1 MAIYDDVKITI
12 NLNELVE
19 IRAKL
24 ISQYDDYSEKVCKGE
39 YLDGG
44 DIDRIAT
51 GLRDTLTW
59 DTLYCMV
66 DDAVLEYLG
75 IKENHYGETTIE
87 SLDVTMEKE
96 QKAREKEFKKNFDM
110 VKLESSSWT
119 IEVPVRKKKEE
130 KKEVSADTYKAQ
142 EHRYSDPQ

>member
-24 ISQYDDYSEKVCKGE
+24 LTQYEDYSKAVSTGE
-39 YLDGG
+39 YLDEN
-44 DIDRIAT
+44 DVDRIAS

-59 DTLYCMV
+59 DTLYHMI
-66 DDAVLEYLG
+66 DGSILDYMGLRSAITEH
-75 IKENHYGETTIE
+75 KTHYGERTIE
-87 SLDVTMEKE
+87 TVEITMEKE
-96 QKAREKEFKKNFDM
+96 RKAREKEFKKNFDM

-119 IEVPVRKKKEE
+119 IEVPVRKNK
-130 KKEVSADTYKAQ
+130 
-142 EHRYSDPQ
+142 

>member
-1 MAIYDDVKITI
+1 MTIDDDVKITI

-24 ISQYDDYSEKVCKGE
+24 ISQYDDYSDKVVKGE

-59 DTLYCMV
+59 DTLYQMV
-66 DDAVLEYLG
+66 DEAVLDYLG
-75 IKENHYGETTIE
+75 IKEKNPSTTIE
-87 SLDVTMEKE
+87 TIELTMEKE
-96 QKAREKEFKKNFDM
+96 RKEREKEFKKNFEM
-110 VKLESSSWT
+110 VKLESSAWT
-119 IEVPVRKKKEE
+119 LDVPKRKSK
-130 KKEVSADTYKAQ
+130 
-142 EHRYSDPQ
+142 

>member
-24 ISQYDDYSEKVCKGE
+24 ISQYDDYSDKVVKGE

-51 GLRDTLTW
+51 KLRDTLTW
-59 DTLYCMV
+59 DTLYSMV

-75 IKENHYGETTIE
+75 MKENHYGETSIE
-87 SLDVTMEKE
+87 TVELTMEKE
-96 QKAREKEFKKNFDM
+96 RKAREKEFKKNFEM
-110 VKLESSSWT
+110 VKLEGGSWT
-119 IEVPVRKKKEE
+119 IDVPLRKK
-130 KKEVSADTYKAQ
+130 
-142 EHRYSDPQ
+142 

>member
-1 MAIYDDVKITI
+1 MAINDDIKITI

-24 ISQYDDYSEKVCKGE
+24 ISQYEDYSEKVCKGE

-59 DTLYCMV
+59 DALYSMV
-66 DDAVLEYLG
+66 DEAVLDYLG
-75 IKENHYGETTIE
+75 IKETHYGETAGDEPAKTY
-87 SLDVTMEKE
+87 EKNR
-96 QKAREKEFKKNFDM
+96 QQFKM
-110 VKLESSSWT
+110 VDLVSPSWT
-119 IEVPVRKKKEE
+119 IQVPVRKSK
-130 KKEVSADTYKAQ
+130 
-142 EHRYSDPQ
+142 

>member
-24 ISQYDDYSEKVCKGE
+24 ISQYDDYSEKISKGE

-59 DTLYCMV
+59 DALYSMV

-75 IKENHYGETTIE
+75 MKETHYGERSIE
-87 SLDVTMEKE
+87 SLDITMEKE
-96 QKAREKEFKKNFDM
+96 KKEREKEFKKNFDL

-119 IEVPVRKKKEE
+119 IDVPVRKK
-130 KKEVSADTYKAQ
+130 
-142 EHRYSDPQ
+142 

>member
-24 ISQYDDYSEKVCKGE
+24 ISQYDDYSEKITKGE

-51 GLRDTLTW
+51 NLRDTLTW
-59 DTLYCMV
+59 DTLYSMV

-75 IKENHYGETTIE
+75 IKETHYGERTIE
-87 SLDVTMEKE
+87 TIEITMEKE
-96 QKAREKEFKKNFDM
+96 KKEREKEFKKNFEM
-110 VKLESSSWT
+110 VKLEGGSWT
-119 IEVPVRKKKEE
+119 IEVPKRRV
-130 KKEVSADTYKAQ
+130 
-142 EHRYSDPQ
+142 

>member
-1 MAIYDDVKITI
+1 MTIDDDVKITI

-24 ISQYDDYSEKVCKGE
+24 ISQYDDYSERVNKGE

-59 DTLYCMV
+59 DTLYQMV
-66 DDAVLEYLG
+66 DEAVLEYLG
-75 IKENHYGETTIE
+75 IKEKNPSTTIE
-87 SLDVTMEKE
+87 TIELTMEKE
-96 QKAREKEFKKNFDM
+96 RKEKEKQFKKNFDL

-119 IEVPVRKKKEE
+119 IDVPVRKNK
-130 KKEVSADTYKAQ
+130 
-142 EHRYSDPQ
+142 

>member
-1 MAIYDDVKITI
+1 MAINDDIKITI

-24 ISQYDDYSEKVCKGE
+24 ISQFEDYSEQVNKGE

-59 DTLYCMV
+59 DTLYQMV
-66 DDAVLEYLG
+66 DEAVLEYLG
-75 IKENHYGETTIE
+75 IKEKNPSITIE
-87 SLDVTMEKE
+87 TVELTMEKE
-96 QKAREKEFKKNFDM
+96 RKEREKEFKKNFDL
-110 VKLESSSWT
+110 VKLESPSWT
-119 IEVPVRKKKEE
+119 IDVPVRKNK
-130 KKEVSADTYKAQ
+130 
-142 EHRYSDPQ
+142 

>member
-24 ISQYDDYSEKVCKGE
+24 QTQYGDYSDKVVKGE
-39 YLDGG
+39 YLDGN

-59 DTLYCMV
+59 DTLYQMV
-66 DDAVLEYLG
+66 DEAVLEYLG
-75 IKENHYGETTIE
+75 IKENHYGSRTIE
-87 SLDVTMEKE
+87 SLDVTREKE
-96 QKAREKEFKKNFDM
+96 QKEREKEFKKNFEM
-110 VKLESSSWT
+110 VDLVSSSWT
-119 IEVPVRKKKEE
+119 IQVPVRKSK
-130 KKEVSADTYKAQ
+130 
-142 EHRYSDPQ
+142 